1 MTSWVV
7 TCPECS
13 HTFTHTVIGA
23 ALLEQAH
30 RDPFKILPRPQI
42 LRADEGRICPKC
54 KKESLYVRSQ
64 LLYRAR

>member
-13 HTFTHTVIGA
+13 HTFTHTVIEA
-23 ALLEQAH
+23 ALLEQAY

-42 LRADEGRICPKC
+42 LGADERRTCPKC
-54 KKESLYVRSQ
+54 KKESLYVRSH
-64 LLYRAR
+64 LFYRPN